1 MESAVLDWLSL
12 VLRWA
17 HIITGIA
24 WIGTS
29 FYFMWLD
36 SHLEPPDP
44 PRRRIEGELWMTHS
58 GGFYR
63 IEKMQL
69 VPAEVPKTLHWFKWE
84 AAWTWITG
92 FLLLVVV
99 YYLGSE
105 AFLVDPGVF
114 PLGKGEAVAFGI
126 ALLVVGWV
134 VYDGLYRSPLATKGA
149 TVEVLGF
156 VLLCAATYAICRLF
170 PGRAAYVH
178 IGAMIGTIMVAN
190 VWMIIIPAQKKL
202 VAATKAG
209 TKLEPRLAFGAKQRS
224 VHNNYLT
231 LPVVFIM
238 MSSHYPTTYGH
249 DYNWAILIAVF
260 AIGAVVRHWFNLRN
274 KGTPQAWPIPAAIA
288 GLVAVIV
295 ASDPRVFAARPT
307 TAAAPVTV
315 AQISAV
321 INDRCV
327 SCHSVRPTDKVFKT
341 APKNV
346 RFDTLQ
352 EIKAQAAKIESVT
365 VVTRTMP
372 PGNATKM
379 TRDERELLGR
389 WFSAGASIE

>member
-1 MESAVLDWLSL
+1 
-12 VLRWA
+12 
-17 HIITGIA
+17 
-24 WIGTS
+24 
-29 FYFMWLD
+29 
-36 SHLEPPDP
+36 
-44 PRRRIEGELWMTHS
+44 
-58 GGFYR
+58 
-63 IEKMQL
+63 MQL

-224 VHNNYLT
+224 VHNNYMT
-231 LPVVFIM
+231 LPVLFLMV
-238 MSSHYPTTYGH
+238 SNHYPMVIDH
-249 DYNWAILIAVF
+249 PLNWL
-260 AIGAVVRHWFNLRN
+260 
-274 KGTPQAWPIPAAIA
+274 
-288 GLVAVIV
+288 LVAGIGL
-295 ASDPRVFAARPT
+295 SG
-307 TAAAPVTV
+307 VT
-315 AQISAV
+315 IRHFF
-321 INDRCV
+321 NR
-327 SCHSVRPTDKVFKT
+327 R
-341 APKNV
+341 N
-346 RFDTLQ
+346 
-352 EIKAQAAKIESVT
+352 
-365 VVTRTMP
+365 
-372 PGNATKM
+372 
-379 TRDERELLGR
+379 
-389 WFSAGASIE
+389 AGASEPMILVGGALIFLLVMLLAIGTKPKAVAVAGVVPFREVQLIVRSHCIACHSASPTNPAFASAPNGVAYDTPEEIRRFAPRIYERAVATESMPLGNETGMTKAERDRLGAWIKAGAK